1 MADRAR
7 SEQFDPDLPSRYGRA
22 AGGPSSH
29 IRLDPA
35 SLRPA
40 IFAVYGLFDGIGVD
54 ASRSNLSKSKEE
66 IAGKNM
72 HTGNVSVP
80 AVVCMLV
87 STARCVL
94 GLVAQ
99 HQRDPSTRTATDT
112 TAPEVLASP
121 YWVRVKEVAGDSEYN
136 YIPAARRSAS
146 SAIFRYHA
154 RGGSMASNST
164 GGKYSR
170 QNSTIV
176 EEEGWEEYMI
186 ISGGFS
192 DKDWRSFPVYA
203 FPISHSIS
211 TVSGEW
217 IDLTPPPL
225 DHSEQSRCSLGDR
238 NSDAVAEKLY
248 KEANFIQKNAT
259 SAPDL
264 WKSASESCPPPGR
277 VGHQTV
283 VYKNFLYVIGGLIYD
298 EEEAHE
304 FGRRETFRLEDIPFV
319 YRLDIVDMM
328 NGRLRSI
335 SDGRTKNGKQTT
347 FKGWQ
352 RVIPRVKP
360 YSAPNG
366 VIVSTSAALT
376 LLNSINRGNA
386 QGGLLEASDDNERAK
401 LIMYGGLR
409 IAQR

>member
-1 MADRAR
+1 LTEQIRREGKQTEQR
-7 SEQFDPDLPSRYGRA
+7 SEGNAR
-22 AGGPSSH
+22 
-29 IRLDPA
+29 
-35 SLRPA
+35 
-40 IFAVYGLFDGIGVD
+40 
-54 ASRSNLSKSKEE
+54 NT
-66 IAGKNM
+66 M
-72 HTGNVSVP
+72 GNVS
-80 AVVCMLV
+80 ATAIICMLV
-87 STARCVL
+87 SKDGAASVHGRLT
-94 GLVAQ
+94 Q
-99 HQRDPSTRTATDT
+99 HDPSTRTAQSNRHEGGRHGRSRTRGLGQEDEYREHPIKVPD
-112 TAPEVLASP
+112 ADAANSQVLENP
-121 YWVRVKEVAGDSEYN
+121 YWVRVNEVPGESEFN

-146 SAIFRYHA
+146 SAIFRYTHHA
-154 RGGSMASNST
+154 RGRSMATNST
-164 GGKYSR
+164 RGEHSR
-170 QNSTIV
+170 QKSTIV
-176 EEEGWEEYMI
+176 EEEEEYMI

-203 FPISHSIS
+203 FPLSQSIH
-211 TVSGEW
+211 TGSGKW

-225 DHSEQSRCSLGDR
+225 DHSEQSRCNPGDR

-248 KEANFIQKNAT
+248 REAAFLDKNAT

-264 WKSASESCPPPGR
+264 WKNASEPCPPSGR
-277 VGHQTV
+277 VGHQTI
-283 VYKNFLYVIGGLIYD
+283 VYKNYLYVFGGLIYD
-298 EEEAHE
+298 GEQAHE

-328 NGRLRSI
+328 DGRLRSI
-335 SDGRTKNGKQTT
+335 SNGRAKKGKQTT